1 MNPRLDRTLT
11 ALLRYGS
18 WFASGLIGIGL
29 ILALAQVPAGARTA
43 AVGIALFIALPPI
56 RVLVM
61 LIEFLRERDY
71 RLAISASIVLTII
84 ALGLV
89 VR

>member
-1 MNPRLDRTLT
+1 MNPRQDRTLT

-18 WFASGLIGIGL
+18 WFASGMIGIGL
-29 ILALAQVPAGARTA
+29 ILALAGGPAGVRTA
-43 AVGIALFIALPPI
+43 AFGIGLFIALPPI

-71 RLAISASIVLTII
+71 RLAISAAVVLTVIG
-84 ALGLV
+84 LGLV